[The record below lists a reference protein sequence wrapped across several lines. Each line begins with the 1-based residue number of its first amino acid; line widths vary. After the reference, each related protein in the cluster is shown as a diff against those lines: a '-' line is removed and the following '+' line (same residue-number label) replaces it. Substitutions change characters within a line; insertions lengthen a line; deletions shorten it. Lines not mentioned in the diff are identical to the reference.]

1 MRRLLRAVAC
11 GAPIGDT
18 TTLEDG
24 AAVEEVKQAHEALKK
39 EVIRP

>member
-24 AAVEEVKQAHEALKK
+24 AAVEEVKQAHEDLKK
-39 EVIRP
+39 EVIRS